1 MLTVKQTSQYQFKLA
16 VAVPAVYWS
25 ENSAVGFERLD
36 ALNAIA
42 VAAEKM
48 PVVMIENLIAVPA
61 PAVASVCVI
70 AETAVVEQAG
80 VAVDEQKRQMDVVE
94 LQQQVTLAAVCSAMI
109 VEQQQRHS
117 AAPEAEKQ
125 TTAHQNQIMVAMVL
139 LNLSIGQ
146 WHEEV
151 AADLA
156 AGLMYANSATVIK
169 KSVVVAGLV
178 AGKMANVEVIEVVS
192 ASETVSDRR
201 ADFVLP
207 MGQWST

>member
-1 MLTVKQTSQYQFKLA
+1 
-16 VAVPAVYWS
+16 
-25 ENSAVGFERLD
+25 
-36 ALNAIA
+36 
-42 VAAEKM
+42 
-48 PVVMIENLIAVPA
+48 
-61 PAVASVCVI
+61 
-70 AETAVVEQAG
+70 
-80 VAVDEQKRQMDVVE
+80 
-94 LQQQVTLAAVCSAMI
+94 
-109 VEQQQRHS
+109 
-117 AAPEAEKQ
+117 
-125 TTAHQNQIMVAMVL
+125 MVAMVL

-207 MGQWST
+207 MG